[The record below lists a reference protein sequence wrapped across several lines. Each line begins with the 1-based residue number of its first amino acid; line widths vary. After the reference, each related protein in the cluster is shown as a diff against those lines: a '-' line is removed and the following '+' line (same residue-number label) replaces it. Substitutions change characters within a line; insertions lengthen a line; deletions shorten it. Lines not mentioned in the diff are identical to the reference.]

1 MLAGVTA
8 ARTPHFALHTVPL
21 EPNVSAPAVVLGV
34 MVPKRWAKRAVTRN
48 SIKRQAF
55 NVGHEFE
62 ARLPS
67 AAYVVRLRA
76 ALSRTEFRSANSD
89 HLKAAMRLELQQLF
103 NVALGRLAQPVM
115 PGTL

>member
-1 MLAGVTA
+1 VLAGVTT

-21 EPNVSAPAVVLGV
+21 EPTVSVPAVVLGV

-55 NVGHEFE
+55 NVVHEFE

-76 ALSRTEFRSANSD
+76 ALSRTEFRSANSE
-89 HLKAAMRLELQQLF
+89 HLKAAMRQELEQLF
-103 NVALGRLAQPVM
+103 NLALARQPLTVT
-115 PGTL
+115 PGSA

>member
-1 MLAGVTA
+1 MSV
-8 ARTPHFALHTVPL
+8 
-21 EPNVSAPAVVLGV
+21 PAVVLGV

-67 AAYVVRLRA
+67 ATYVVRLRA
-76 ALSRTEFRSANSD
+76 ALSRTEFRSANSE
-89 HLKAAMRLELQQLF
+89 HLKAAMRQELGQLFDVAVARLQQA
-103 NVALGRLAQPVM
+103 VT
-115 PGTL
+115 PGAA

>member
-1 MLAGVTA
+1 
-8 ARTPHFALHTVPL
+8 
-21 EPNVSAPAVVLGV
+21 

-55 NVGHEFE
+55 NVVHEFE

-76 ALSRTEFRSANSD
+76 ALSRTEFRSANSE
-89 HLKAAMRLELQQLF
+89 HLKAAMRQELEQLF
-103 NVALGRLAQPVM
+103 NLALARQPLTVT
-115 PGTL
+115 PGSA

>member
-8 ARTPHFALHTVPL
+8 ARTPHFALHTAPL
-21 EPNVSAPAVVLGV
+21 EPTVSAPAVVLGV

-55 NVGHEFE
+55 NVGLGFE
-62 ARLPS
+62 SRLPS

-76 ALSRTEFRSANSD
+76 ALSRTEFRSANSEL
-89 HLKAAMRLELQQLF
+89 LKAAMRLELEQLF
-103 NVALGRLAQPVM
+103 KAALAHLPQTVT
-115 PGTL
+115 PGAA